1 MKHDSLADAF
11 SSIKNAEAVG
21 KKEIIIDSSGLV
33 KNLLEVLKEKG
44 YIKGYEVLPEN
55 GYHRFKVKLNG
66 KINEL
71 KVVKPRLSF
80 KKDEV
85 VKFKFRFLPGEN
97 VGHLL
102 VTTSKENVTTDR
114 DIEGENG
121 GIVIGYVY

>member
-1 MKHDSLADAF
+1 MRHDSLADAL

-21 KKEIIIDSSGLV
+21 KSEIIIDSSGLV

-71 KVVKPRLSF
+71 KAVKPRLAF

-85 VKFKFRFLPGEN
+85 VKYKFRYLPGEN

-102 VTTSKENVTTDR
+102 VTTPTEKVTTDR
-114 DIEGENG
+114 DIEGKVG